1 MFNKKNLFLI
11 SVISSLL
18 LVQCNPRSDGNN
30 ELLILSANDNTENQ
44 IIVSYPAGKEIYTPG
59 ETILINWITSPFVEK
74 VNIYLYRKS
83 RLILNF
89 ENNLDNVG
97 EMLWQ
102 IPSDIPYSNHYKIK
116 LVNSSNEEEF
126 GYSGM
131 FGIQNR

>member
-18 LVQCNPRSDGNN
+18 LVQCNPRYDGNN
-30 ELLILSANDNTENQ
+30 ELLILPANINTENQ
-44 IIVSYPAGKEIYTPG
+44 IIVSLPAGKEIFTPG

-116 LVNSSNEEEF
+116 LVNSSNEKEF

-131 FGIQNR
+131 FGIQNK